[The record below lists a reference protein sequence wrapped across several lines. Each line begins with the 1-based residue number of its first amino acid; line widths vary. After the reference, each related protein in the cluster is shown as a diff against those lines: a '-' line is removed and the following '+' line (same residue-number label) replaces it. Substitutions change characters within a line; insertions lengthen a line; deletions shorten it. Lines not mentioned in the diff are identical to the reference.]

1 MPLFERGYEKDPAGV
16 ALEAQRQAKKDGIDV
31 VLVDTAGRMQDNKP
45 LMEALSKLIDV
56 NRPDLCLFVG
66 EALVGNDAVDQLKK
80 FNQSLAD
87 MSSLVISLTPT
98 LTLYFSVGPIHH
110 ASSALRSLD
119 TVAYTARSA
128 WRCAPAAHLSMLFV
142 IAIARSAEWRV
153 VRSTQTVPRL
163 IDGVVLTKFDTV
175 DEKVGAALSMVY
187 ESGAPIMFVGCGQT
201 YTDIRKLNVKQ
212 ITSCLLK

>member
-1 MPLFERGYEKDPAGV
+1 MQVPLFERGYEKDPAGV

-87 MSSLVISLTPT
+87 MSSLVKKR
-98 LTLYFSVGPIHH
+98 FSVGPIHH

-119 TVAYTARSA
+119 TVAYTTARSA
-128 WRCAPAAHLSMLFV
+128 WRCAPAAVNL
-142 IAIARSAEWRV
+142 ISACCL
-153 VRSTQTVPRL
+153 RL
-163 IDGVVLTKFDTV
+163 RLR
-175 DEKVGAALSMVY
+175 EALS
-187 ESGAPIMFVGCGQT
+187 GGWCGPHRRCRDSST
-201 YTDIRKLNVKQ
+201 AWF
-212 ITSCLLK
+212 

>member
-1 MPLFERGYEKDPAGV
+1 MQVPLFERGYEKDPAGV

-87 MSSLVISLTPT
+87 MSSLVKKR
-98 LTLYFSVGPIHH
+98 FSVGPIDH

-119 TVAYTARSA
+119 TVAYTTARSA

>member
-1 MPLFERGYEKDPAGV
+1 MAEPTQVPLFERGYEKDPAGV

-87 MSSLVISLTPT
+87 MSSQVNRFCL
-98 LTLYFSVGPIHH
+98 GPI
-110 ASSALRSLD
+110 
-119 TVAYTARSA
+119 T
-128 WRCAPAAHLSMLFV
+128 
-142 IAIARSAEWRV
+142 
-153 VRSTQTVPRL
+153 
-163 IDGVVLTKFDTV
+163 
-175 DEKVGAALSMVY
+175 
-187 ESGAPIMFVGCGQT
+187 
-201 YTDIRKLNVKQ
+201 
-212 ITSCLLK
+212 LL